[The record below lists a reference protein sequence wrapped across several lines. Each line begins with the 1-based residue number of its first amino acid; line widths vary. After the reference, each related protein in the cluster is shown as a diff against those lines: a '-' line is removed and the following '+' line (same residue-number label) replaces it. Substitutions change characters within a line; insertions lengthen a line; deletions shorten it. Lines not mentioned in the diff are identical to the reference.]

1 MLLTGSDKGH
11 SRSLAILQTGLLK
24 TWLWASTVEMVA
36 EPGVAAGI
44 ACSYFGVLQ
53 SGNATRHDSIDSR
66 SAELD
71 AGDFAAQSAAFKTAM
86 GQAGARVASLLLVP
100 PLTALGSSWLPFAM
114 QAPGRPENLVR
125 AFFLL
130 DKVMREVLLD
140 ATPYDWVLW
149 TREDAGWWAPFNLH
163 TVYKRADCCTG
174 IVYTTAC
181 VFYGMPDKAW
191 LADRRTMATFVRALY
206 LSIFQAGD
214 GGAQLVDEEAA
225 GGATRDAL
233 LQLGAFASLARSRQ
247 AGVAPNP
254 EAVRL
259 MPWFPTHP
267 GQSVNTEH
275 LVELVLKVH
284 GFRHAAPH
292 AQWNQTNGAMT
303 RFGMPVSDARRLA
316 DGRECLRHKIDG
328 GFHGHNELLLPA
340 AQRRAKGAVYC
351 GGCNE
356 QLGWELS
363 KRMAQRFAG
372 YCGASELGRANGFS
386 ANRTLCL
393 SRHPQHRARREQ
405 SGRGGEGAKA

>member
-1 MLLTGSDKGH
+1 MLRTGSDTGR
-11 SRSLAILQTGLLK
+11 SRTLAILQTGLLK

-36 EPGVAAGI
+36 GPSVAAGI

-53 SGNATRHDSIDSR
+53 SGNATRQDSMDSR

-100 PLTALGSSWLPFAM
+100 PLTALRSSWLPFAM
-114 QAPGRPENLVR
+114 QEPGKPENLVR

-140 ATPYDWVLW
+140 AIPYDWVLW
-149 TREDAGWWAPFNLH
+149 TREDAGWWAPFNLK
-163 TVYKRADCCTG
+163 TVYKRTDCCTG
-174 IVYTTAC
+174 IVYTTGC

-206 LSIFQAGD
+206 LSIFQAAD

-247 AGVAPNP
+247 AGVAPDS

-284 GFRHAAPH
+284 GLRHAGPYAE
-292 AQWNQTNGAMT
+292 WNQTNGAMT

-328 GFHGHNELLLPA
+328 GFHGFNELLLPA
-340 AQRRAKGAVYC
+340 AQRRAKGAVHC

-372 YCGASELGRANGFS
+372 YCGASELGQAHGSYSF
-386 ANRTLCL
+386 ANRTLCHG
-393 SRHPQHRARREQ
+393 RRQQHRASRAGSVQ
-405 SGRGGEGAKA
+405 GG